1 MVRAE
6 VRTTKFV
13 YPHIVDNRVVLSPE
27 CHRANPLTRQT
38 HKGLATKFIATLREL
53 SVVQFKPVLERENS
67 LHTTA
72 EIFRAL

>member
-1 MVRAE
+1 MTE
-6 VRTTKFV
+6 VKSTDIAS
-13 YPHIVDNRVVLSPE
+13 HGLDHSQ